1 MNIWGLFDSG
11 NNCYKKAVYEYNS
24 QWGGATLYYKHR
36 YR

>member
-11 NNCYKKAVYEYNS
+11 NSCYKKAVYEYNS
-24 QWGGATLYYKHR
+24 QWGATPYYKHR